1 MQVII
6 LLFLIAFA
14 WYLSGLMADNYAL
27 KKRIRELE
35 KEIQRYKDDT
45 VTTYFIK
52 NNVHNYVAF
61 HHGYVLIT
69 ELDNEGINKQKKL
82 SNVEFANYAN
92 KNNLDFYDWEI

>member
-14 WYLSGLMADNYAL
+14 WYLSGLMADSYAL

-45 VTTYFIK
+45 ELLID
-52 NNVHNYVAF
+52 NHN
-61 HHGYVLIT
+61 I
-69 ELDNEGINKQKKL
+69 EL
-82 SNVEFANYAN
+82 NYY
-92 KNNLDFYDWEI
+92 KERYG